1 MGIEW
6 SSPLVG
12 GAEEEG
18 MVASERWGKREGAFD
33 RGRAMDRD
41 AAGRKCGEARV

>member
-12 GAEEEG
+12 GAEEER
-18 MVASERWGKREGAFD
+18 MVASERWGKRERAFY
-33 RGRAMDRD
+33 RGRAMDREV
-41 AAGRKCGEARV
+41 AGGKCGEARV